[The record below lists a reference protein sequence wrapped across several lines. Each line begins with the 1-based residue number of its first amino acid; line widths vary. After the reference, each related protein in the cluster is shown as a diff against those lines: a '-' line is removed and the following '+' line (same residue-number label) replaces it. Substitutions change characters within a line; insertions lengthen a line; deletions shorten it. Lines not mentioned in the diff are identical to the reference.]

1 MKRSLILSVVALSLA
16 AALVAAPDA
25 KKAATHG
32 VFLPDA
38 IQWNDVPNA
47 LPAGAQLAVLEGNP
61 FAPGLY
67 TMRLKMPAGYR
78 IPPHSHKKFEHVT
91 VISGTFNL
99 GMGNTFDPSKA
110 SAMPAGTFGFL
121 APNMNHFAFA
131 SEPTVIQLHGD
142 GPWGI
147 YYVNAADDPR
157 NGKSK

>member
-1 MKRSLILSVVALSLA
+1 MKRSLILSAVAFSLA
-16 AALVAAPDA
+16 AAVVAHDT
-25 KKAATHG
+25 KKTATHG
-32 VFLPDA
+32 VFAPNA

-61 FAPGLY
+61 FADGLY

-78 IPPHSHKKFEHVT
+78 IPPHWHKKFEHVT

-99 GMGNTFDPSKA
+99 GMGDTFDASKA
-110 SAMPAGTFGFL
+110 TAMPAGTFGFL
-121 APNMNHFAFA
+121 APKMNHFAFA

-147 YYVNAADDPR
+147 NYVNAADDPR